1 MKIKLEKYEDV
12 KYLHESIDFG
22 LKFLPQYLVN
32 RKINESDEN
41 KFKVNSSIEFV
52 LLCYRKLYQFY
63 LYDKKVKPDDF
74 IASDLVPNWN
84 EIIDRENYKS
94 ILDEIIPIEDLHKR
108 HIHLTFNEK
117 KEDWQEVKNT
127 IPILDNLH
135 YTLITN
141 MEKYPILSYK
151 I

>member
-1 MKIKLEKYEDV
+1 MKINLKKYEDV
-12 KYLHESIDFG
+12 KYLHDGIDFG
-22 LKFLPQYLVN
+22 LKFLPQYLLN

-41 KFKVNSSIEFV
+41 KFKVNASLEFL

-63 LYDKKVKPDDF
+63 LYEKKVKDDF

-84 EIIDRENYKS
+84 EIIDRENYKKT
-94 ILDEIIPIEDLHKR
+94 LNKIIPIEDLHKR
-108 HIHLTFNEK
+108 HIHLTLNEK
-117 KEDWQEVKNT
+117 KEDWQEVKN
-127 IPILDNLH
+127 IVPIIDTLH

-141 MEKYPILSYK
+141 MEKYPILSYE